1 MSDFQLF
8 LRDEAHTLAFGELL
22 ALAMCTNGS
31 FTIKSE
37 YLTNPEDVKIL
48 GGVIYLNGGLG
59 AGKTTLTR
67 GVMRGFGYEGAV
79 KSPTYTIIETYEF
92 QKSQIYHFD
101 LYRLAHAEEVE
112 YLGAENYFL
121 SENLCLIEWAEKGKG
136 SIPSPDLVVNLSEQG
151 EGRLIHC
158 QDHSDKGLKIIQRI
172 REKGR
177 NL

>member
-1 MSDFQLF
+1 
-8 LRDEAHTLAFGELL
+8 
-22 ALAMCTNGS
+22 MCTNGS

-48 GGVIYLNGGLG
+48 GGIIYLNGGLG

-79 KSPTYTIIETYEF
+79 KSPTYTIIEPYEF

-112 YLGAENYFL
+112 FLGAEEYF
-121 SENLCLIEWAEKGKG
+121 SSKNLCLIEWPERGQG
-136 SIPSPDLVVNLSEQG
+136 FIPSADLVIELAQKGN
-151 EGRLIHC
+151 GRSVSCMSHTE
-158 QDHSDKGLKIIQRI
+158 KGLKIVKRLTE
-172 REKGR
+172 RGR

>member
-1 MSDFQLF
+1 M
-8 LRDEAHTLAFGELL
+8 
-22 ALAMCTNGS
+22 
-31 FTIKSE
+31 
-37 YLTNPEDVKIL
+37 
-48 GGVIYLNGGLG
+48 
-59 AGKTTLTR
+59 
-67 GVMRGFGYEGAV
+67 
-79 KSPTYTIIETYEF
+79 
-92 QKSQIYHFD
+92 
-101 LYRLAHAEEVE
+101 YRLAHAEEVE